1 MSSFAHLKM
10 NKGPKIARSEYRA
23 RIDEFWS
30 KMRDNSVAIVVA
42 NPERTRS
49 NDTEHGYRQSSD
61 LLYLTGFPEA
71 DAVVAITKL
80 SGKYKKRVI
89 MFVRPKDRA
98 REIWTGIRC
107 GVEGAKKKF
116 GAHEAY
122 ASDAFGSEIG
132 KLLAR
137 AENVYYHLGINEE
150 FDESFKKLWQTG
162 EHGTQMPLFDP
173 LEVLHDM
180 RTCKSAREQNVLRHS
195 AEISARG
202 HCAAMQATRPGMSE
216 RQLQAVL
223 EGAFMYMGAEEV
235 AYGSIVAGGN
245 NAVVLHYTENKATL
259 KDGDLVLVDAAAE
272 FAGYASDITRTWP
285 VSGKFTEPQREIYEL
300 VLKSQLAAIKAIR
313 PGVDWG
319 HAHNVAS
326 RVLRA
331 GLIELGILPA
341 DMTKAKERELRKQM
355 ARDAKAGKKPAEG
368 EAKPLML
375 GNFFMHGVGHHMGI
389 DVHDPCDREELK
401 KGMVLTVEPG
411 LYFDKDDTRVPEKY
425 RGIGVRIEDDVI
437 VTDDGCEVITASV
450 PKSVADIEKLMSG
463 K

>member
-30 KMRDNSVAIVVA
+30 KMRDSSVAIVVA

-49 NDTEHGYRQSSD
+49 NDTEHAYRQSSD

-71 DAVVAITKL
+71 EAAVVITKL

-107 GVEGAKKKF
+107 GVEGAKKNF

-122 ASDAFGSEIG
+122 GVDAFQSQIG
-132 KLLAR
+132 GLVGR
-137 AENVYYHLGINEE
+137 AENVYHHIGLNEE
-150 FDESFKKLWQTG
+150 FDESFKKVWQTG
-162 EHGTQMPLFDP
+162 EHGGQKPLFDT
-173 LEVLHDM
+173 LDILHDM
-180 RTCKSAREQNVLRHS
+180 RACKSAREQNVLRHS
-195 AEISARG
+195 GEISARA
-202 HCAAMQATRPGMSE
+202 HCEAMKATRPGMSE

-223 EGAFMYMGAEEV
+223 EGAFMYMGASGV
-235 AYGSIVAGGN
+235 AYGSIVGGGN
-245 NAVVLHYTENKATL
+245 NAVVLHYTENNATL

-285 VSGKFTEPQREIYEL
+285 VNGKFTEAQREIYEL
-300 VLKSQLAAIKAIR
+300 VLKSQVAGIKSIR
-313 PGVDWG
+313 AGNAWG
-319 HAHNVAS
+319 NTHKVAS

-331 GLIELGILPA
+331 GLIELGILPG
-341 DMTKAKERELRKQM
+341 DLTEKKEREIWKQKAAD
-355 ARDAKAGKKPAEG
+355 ARAGKKPAEG
-368 EAKPLML
+368 DAKPLML
-375 GNFFMHGVGHHMGI
+375 NDFFMHGVGHHMGL
-389 DVHDPCDREELK
+389 DVHDPCDREDLK
-401 KGMVLTVEPG
+401 VGMVLTVEPG
-411 LYFDKDDTRVPEKY
+411 LYFDKNDTRVPEKY

-437 VTDDGCEVITASV
+437 VTEDGCEVITASV

-463 K
+463 N